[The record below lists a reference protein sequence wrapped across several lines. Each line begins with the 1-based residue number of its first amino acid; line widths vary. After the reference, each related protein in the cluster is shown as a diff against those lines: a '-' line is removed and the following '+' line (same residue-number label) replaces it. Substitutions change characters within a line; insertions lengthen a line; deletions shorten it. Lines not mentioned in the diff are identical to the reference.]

1 MAQIALFILAALL
14 IAAGLAG
21 AVIHALP
28 GVPLVFGGM
37 LLAAWTDHFQHVG
50 AITLTILG
58 VLSVL
63 ALLIDFV
70 AGMLGARR
78 VGASSRALW
87 GATIGTFAGLF
98 FGIPG
103 LLLGPFVG
111 AVIGE
116 LSAGSRIHAATRVG
130 IGTWIGLLF
139 GTLAKLALCFTM
151 LGIFLLAFV
160 F

>member
-21 AVIHALP
+21 AVIPALP